1 VVVGVDAH
9 FFEVVVLATHA
20 KTLLGVGDARMFD
33 RLVAQEQI
41 LEWIHSGVDEHEGG
55 VVLHHHRR
63 RRYNGVVLLL
73 EKVQKCLAD
82 DA

>member
-1 VVVGVDAH
+1 MVVRVNAH
-9 FFEVVVLATHA
+9 FFEVVVLAAHA
-20 KTLLGVGDARMFD
+20 QALLGVGDARMFD

-41 LEWIHSGVDEHEGG
+41 LERIHPTDEHEGRSSFTTIG
-55 VVLHHHRR
+55 AEA
-63 RRYNGVVLLL
+63 GVVLLL